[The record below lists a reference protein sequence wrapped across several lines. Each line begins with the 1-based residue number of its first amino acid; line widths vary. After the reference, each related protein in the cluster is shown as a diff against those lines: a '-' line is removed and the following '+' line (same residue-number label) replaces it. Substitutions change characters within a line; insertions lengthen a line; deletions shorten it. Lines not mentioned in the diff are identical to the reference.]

1 MTQMEEMRVILII
14 HPEKQLHDDCKR
26 ILGRE
31 GYEVKCCAESGQISG
46 LMDKISPHA
55 VLTAV
60 RMLDKD
66 GFQVLKAIL
75 ARRPR
80 LPVIAITT
88 HASIP
93 EAVGWLKAG
102 GADYLAVPFAA
113 DQLLRAVEDV
123 LLGLRAT
130 EGPHEG
136 ERLKTSKALE
146 AIIAASLPI
155 LKLKRILPKVGR
167 TDASVLI
174 RGETGT
180 GKELLA
186 KAIHDLSPRRSAPF
200 LPVDCAA
207 LAPTLLE
214 SELFGHEK
222 GAFTG
227 ADRSRF
233 GLFEVA
239 NHGTVFLDEI
249 GELDVATQSKLFRVL
264 QEGQIRQIGGRRNTP
279 IDVRIIAA
287 TNRDLEG
294 GIQKGFFRPEL
305 YFRLNVV
312 ALTIPPLRER
322 KEDVSLLCEHFF
334 AFFRRSHGRQD
345 LTGFDSGFVE
355 ALMAHNWPGNVR
367 ELMNAVEQAV
377 VLSDGPNLT
386 RKDLPDALIQEKPSL
401 SGHGSDVGNE
411 TLDYAVEREKL
422 VDAFDQEFFNR
433 LLSVC
438 QGNLSEVARQSGLA
452 RKTLYNKLKRIG
464 ILPFDVNEIDSA
476 SEDVP

>member
-1 MTQMEEMRVILII
+1 MERPTVILLI
-14 HPEKQLHDDCKR
+14 HPEEQMHLACKR

-31 GYEVKCCAESGQISG
+31 GYEVKCCADSTQISE
-46 LMDKISPHA
+46 LVDRHSPNA

-60 RMLDKD
+60 RMPDKD
-66 GFQVLKAIL
+66 GFQVLKAAL
-75 ARRPR
+75 AKMTR

-93 EAVGWLKAG
+93 EAVIWLKQG

-113 DQLLRAVEDV
+113 DQLVRAVDEA
-123 LLGLRAT
+123 LRGLRAS
-130 EGPHEG
+130 EGPPKSD
-136 ERLKTSKALE
+136 RLKTSTALD
-146 AIIAASLPI
+146 AIIAASRPI
-155 LKLKRILPKVGR
+155 LKLKRVLPKVGR

-186 KAIHDLSPRRSAPF
+186 KAIHELSPRRSALF

-207 LAPTLLE
+207 LPPTLLE

-264 QEGQIRQIGGRRNTP
+264 QEGQIRQIGGRRSTP

-294 GIQKGFFRPEL
+294 GIQQGLFRPEL

-312 ALTIPPLRER
+312 SLTIPPLRQR
-322 KEDVSLLCEHFF
+322 KEDISLLCEHFF
-334 AFFRRSHGRQD
+334 TLFRRTHERQD
-345 LTGFDSGFVE
+345 LAGCDSGFIE
-355 ALMAHNWPGNVR
+355 GLMEYTWPGNIR

-386 RKDLPDALIQEKPSL
+386 RTDLPAALLQNQPGPS
-401 SGHGSDVGNE
+401 GRDRDVDKE
-411 TLDYAVEREKL
+411 TLDYATAREQL
-422 VDAFDQEFFNR
+422 IDAFDQEFLNR

-438 QGNLSEVARQSGLA
+438 QGNLSEAARRSGLA

-464 ILPFDVNEIDSA
+464 VLPFDVNEIDST
-476 SEDVP
+476 SEDVS

>member
-1 MTQMEEMRVILII
+1 MEQMKVILVI
-14 HPEKQLHDDCKR
+14 HPEKQLHDACKR

-31 GYEVKCCAESGQISG
+31 GYEVKCCADFVQATE
-46 LMDKISPHA
+46 LMDKRMPHT

-60 RMLDKD
+60 RMPNKD
-66 GFQVLKAIL
+66 GFQVLEAIM
-75 ARRPR
+75 ACTPRP
-80 LPVIAITT
+80 PVIAMTT

-93 EAVGWLKAG
+93 EAVVWLKAG

-113 DQLLRAVEDV
+113 DQLVRAVEDALV
-123 LLGLRAT
+123 GFKAV
-130 EGPHEG
+130 ESPFEDG
-136 ERLKTSKALE
+136 RLKTGKALE
-146 AIIAASLPI
+146 SIISTSLPI
-155 LKLKRILPKVGR
+155 LKLKRMLPKVGR

-186 KAIHDLSPRRSAPF
+186 KAIHELSSRRSAPF

-207 LAPTLLE
+207 LPPTLLE

-227 ADRSRF
+227 ADKSRF

-249 GELDVATQSKLFRVL
+249 GELDVGTQSKLFRVL

-279 IDVRIIAA
+279 VDVRIIAA
-287 TNRDLEG
+287 TNRDLEK
-294 GIQKGFFRPEL
+294 GIQQGFFRPEL

-312 ALTIPPLRER
+312 SLTIPPLRER
-322 KEDVSLLCEHFF
+322 REDVPLLCEHFF
-334 AFFRRSHGRQD
+334 SLFRRTHGRQD
-345 LTGFDSGFVE
+345 LRGCGSGFME
-355 ALMAHNWPGNVR
+355 ALMKHDWPGNVR
-367 ELMNAVEQAV
+367 ELMNTVEQAV

-386 RKDLPDALIQEKPSL
+386 RTDLPESFAQEKPSL
-401 SGHGSDVGNE
+401 SGHGTDVVNE
-411 TLDYAVEREKL
+411 TLDYAFERERV
-422 VDAFDQEFFNR
+422 VDSFDQEFFNR
-433 LLSVC
+433 LLSIC
-438 QGNLSEVARQSGLA
+438 QGNLSEAARRSGLA

-464 ILPFDVNEIDSA
+464 ILPFDINEIDSA
-476 SEDVP
+476 GEDVS

>member
-1 MTQMEEMRVILII
+1 MEEMRVILII
-14 HPEKQLHDDCKR
+14 HPEQQMHDACRR

-31 GYEVKCCAESGQISG
+31 GYGVKCCAESGHISE
-46 LMDKISPHA
+46 LMVKHAPHA

-60 RMLDKD
+60 RMPDKD

-75 ARRPR
+75 AKRPR

-93 EAVGWLKAG
+93 EAVVWLKAG

-113 DQLLRAVEDV
+113 DQLVRAVEDA
-123 LLGLRAT
+123 LTTLRAA
-130 EGPHEG
+130 EGPHED

-146 AIIAASLPI
+146 AIIAASGPI

-186 KAIHDLSPRRSAPF
+186 KAIHELSPRRSAPF

-207 LAPTLLE
+207 LPPTLLE

-239 NHGTVFLDEI
+239 NHGTIFLDEI

-264 QEGQIRQIGGRRNTP
+264 QEGQIRQIGGRRSTT
-279 IDVRIIAA
+279 IDVRMIAA
-287 TNRDLEG
+287 TNRDLER
-294 GIQKGFFRPEL
+294 GIQQGFFRPEL

-312 ALTIPPLRER
+312 SLTIPPLRER
-322 KEDVSLLCEHFF
+322 KEDVPLLCEHFF
-334 AFFRRSHGRQD
+334 ALFRRTHARQD
-345 LTGFDSGFVE
+345 LTGCDSGFIE
-355 ALMAHNWPGNVR
+355 ALMEYNWPGNIR

-386 RKDLPDALIQEKPSL
+386 RTDLPEALVQEKPSL
-401 SGHGSDVGNE
+401 SGHVRDVNRE
-411 TLDYAVEREKL
+411 TLDYACEREQL
-422 VDAFDQEFFNR
+422 VGAFDQEFFNR

-438 QGNLSEVARQSGLA
+438 QGNLSEAARRSGLA

-464 ILPFDVNEIDSA
+464 ILPFDIKEIDSA
-476 SEDVP
+476 SEDVS

>member
-1 MTQMEEMRVILII
+1 MAEKRVILVI
-14 HPEKQLHDDCKR
+14 HPEQQMHDTCRR

-31 GYEVKCCAESGQISG
+31 GYRVECSTESVGIA
-46 LMDKISPHA
+46 DFIDRHA
-55 VLTAV
+55 PQTVLTAV
-60 RMLDKD
+60 KMPGKD
-66 GFQVLKAIL
+66 GFGVLKATL
-75 ARRPR
+75 AKRPR

-93 EAVGWLKAG
+93 EAIAWLKAG

-113 DQLLRAVEDV
+113 DQFVRAVEEA
-123 LLGLRAT
+123 LIGLQAPGAR
-130 EGPHEG
+130 HE
-136 ERLKTSKALE
+136 EEPLKTNEALD
-146 AIIAASLPI
+146 AIVAASPLI
-155 LKLKRILPKVGR
+155 LRLKRILPKVGR

-186 KAIHDLSPRRSAPF
+186 KAIHELSPRRSAPF

-207 LAPTLLE
+207 LPPTLLE

-264 QEGQIRQIGGRRNTP
+264 QEGRIRQIGGRRSTP

-287 TNRDLEG
+287 TNRDLER
-294 GIQKGFFRPEL
+294 GIQKGSFRPEL

-312 ALTIPPLRER
+312 SLTIPPLRER
-322 KEDVSLLCEHFF
+322 NEDISLLCDHFF
-334 AFFRRSHGRQD
+334 ALFRRTHGRHD
-345 LTGFDSGFVE
+345 LIGCDEGFRE
-355 ALMAHNWPGNVR
+355 ALEEYNWPGNVR

-377 VLSDGPNLT
+377 VLADGPNLT
-386 RKDLPDALIQEKPSL
+386 RADLPEAALQKEPGPIGEERNVYT
-401 SGHGSDVGNE
+401 D
-411 TLDYAVEREKL
+411 TLDYAAAREQL
-422 VDAFDQEFFNR
+422 VDAFDREFLNG

-438 QGNLSEVARQSGLA
+438 QGNLSEAARKSGLA

-464 ILPFDVNEIDSA
+464 ILPFDNDEIDST
-476 SEDVP
+476 SENVP

>member
-1 MTQMEEMRVILII
+1 MRVVLII
-14 HPEKQLHDDCKR
+14 HPEQRMHDNCRR
-26 ILGRE
+26 ILGKE
-31 GYEVKCCAESGQISG
+31 GYGVKCDAESGRISE
-46 LMDKISPHA
+46 LMDKHSPHA

-60 RMLDKD
+60 RMPDKD
-66 GFQVLKAIL
+66 GFQVLESIL
-75 ARRPR
+75 ADRPR
-80 LPVIAITT
+80 LPVIALTT

-93 EAVGWLKAG
+93 EAVIWLKAG

-113 DQLLRAVEDV
+113 DQLVRSVEEALV
-123 LLGLRAT
+123 GFGAA
-130 EGPHEG
+130 EGPHEDG
-136 ERLKTSKALE
+136 VSKTGKTLD
-146 AIIAASLPI
+146 AIVAASRPV
-155 LKLKRILPKVGR
+155 LKLKKILPKVGR

-180 GKELLA
+180 GKELFA
-186 KAIHDLSPRRSAPF
+186 KAIHELSPRRSAPF

-207 LAPTLLE
+207 LPPTLLE

-264 QEGQIRQIGGRRNTP
+264 QEGQIRQIGGRRSTP
-279 IDVRIIAA
+279 VDVRIIAA

-294 GIQKGFFRPEL
+294 GIQKGLFRPEL

-312 ALTIPPLRER
+312 SLTIPPLRER
-322 KEDVSLLCEHFF
+322 KEDIPLLCEHFF
-334 AFFRRSHGRQD
+334 ALFRRTHGRQD
-345 LTGFDSGFVE
+345 LLGCDSAFIE
-355 ALMAHNWPGNVR
+355 ALIEYKWPGNIR

-377 VLSDGPNLT
+377 VLSDGPKLT
-386 RKDLPDALIQEKPSL
+386 RTDLPEALLQEKS
-401 SGHGSDVGNE
+401 SHGGPKRDDYKE
-411 TLDYAVEREKL
+411 TLDYAAARDQL
-422 VDAFDQEFFNR
+422 IDTFDQEFFNH
-433 LLSVC
+433 LLAVS
-438 QGNLSEVARQSGLA
+438 QGNLSEAARKAGLA

-464 ILPFDVNEIDSA
+464 ILPFDIHEMD
-476 SEDVP
+476 

>member
-1 MTQMEEMRVILII
+1 MRIIVLI
-14 HPEKQLHDDCKR
+14 HPEQRMHDACRR
-26 ILGRE
+26 ILGNE
-31 GYEVKCCAESGQISG
+31 GYEVKCCADSGRISD
-46 LMDKISPHA
+46 LMDRHSPDA

-60 RMLDKD
+60 RMQDKD
-66 GFQVLKAIL
+66 GFQVLKAIR
-75 ARRPR
+75 AKRPS

-93 EAVGWLKAG
+93 EAVIWLKAG

-113 DQLLRAVEDV
+113 DQLVRAVEDA
-123 LLGLRAT
+123 LAGLQAAAAR
-130 EGPHEG
+130 HED
-136 ERLKTSKALE
+136 ERLKTSKALD
-146 AIIAASLPI
+146 AIVAASRPMLH
-155 LKLKRILPKVGR
+155 LKRILPKVGR

-186 KAIHDLSPRRSAPF
+186 KAIHELSPRRSAPF

-207 LAPTLLE
+207 LPPTLLE

-264 QEGQIRQIGGRRNTP
+264 QEGQIRQIGGRRSTP

-294 GIQKGFFRPEL
+294 GIQQGLFRPEL

-312 ALTIPPLRER
+312 SLVIPPLRQR
-322 KEDVSLLCEHFF
+322 KEDISLLCEHFF
-334 AFFRRSHGRQD
+334 ALFRHTHARQD
-345 LTGFDSGFVE
+345 IIGCDVGFTG
-355 ALMAHNWPGNVR
+355 ALMEYDWPGNIR
-367 ELMNAVEQAV
+367 ELMNTVEQAV

-386 RKDLPDALIQEKPSL
+386 RTDLPEALLQ
-401 SGHGSDVGNE
+401 SGPRPRFDRRDEYRE
-411 TLDYAVEREKL
+411 TLDYAAAREQL
-422 VDAFDQEFFNR
+422 VDAFDQEFLNR

-438 QGNLSEVARQSGLA
+438 HGNLSEAARKSGLS

-464 ILPFDVNEIDSA
+464 VLPFDVGEVDSA

>member
-1 MTQMEEMRVILII
+1 MKECTSILLI

-31 GYEVKCCAESGQISG
+31 GYVVKCCAESGQISE
-46 LMDKISPHA
+46 LMDQHSPHA
-55 VLTAV
+55 VLAAV
-60 RMLDKD
+60 RMPGKD
-66 GFQVLKAIL
+66 GFQVLRAIL
-75 ARRPR
+75 AKRPR

-93 EAVGWLKAG
+93 EAVVWLKAG
-102 GADYLAVPFAA
+102 GANYLAVPFAA
-113 DQLLRAVEDV
+113 DQLVRAVEDA
-123 LLGLRAT
+123 LIGLQAAN
-130 EGPHEG
+130 GQHEDD
-136 ERLKTSKALE
+136 RLKTNKALD
-146 AIIAASLPI
+146 AIMGASRLI

-180 GKELLA
+180 GKELVA
-186 KAIHDLSPRRSAPF
+186 KAIHELSPRRSAPF
-200 LPVDCAA
+200 LPMDCAA
-207 LAPTLLE
+207 LPPTLLE

-239 NHGTVFLDEI
+239 NHGTIFLDEI
-249 GELDVATQSKLFRVL
+249 GELDVSTQSKLFRVL
-264 QEGQIRQIGGRRNTP
+264 QEGQIRQIGGRRSTA
-279 IDVRIIAA
+279 IDVRFIAA
-287 TNRDLEG
+287 TNRDLER
-294 GIQKGFFRPEL
+294 GIQQGLFRPEL

-312 ALTIPPLRER
+312 SLTIPPLRER
-322 KEDVSLLCEHFF
+322 NEDIPLLCEHFF
-334 AFFRRSHGRQD
+334 ALFRRTHGRQD
-345 LTGFDSGFVE
+345 LTGCDSGFVE
-355 ALMAHNWPGNVR
+355 ALMEYSWPGNIR

-386 RKDLPDALIQEKPSL
+386 RTDLPEPLIQEQARL
-401 SGHGSDVGNE
+401 SAQGSDVDNE
-411 TLDYAVEREKL
+411 TFDYAFAREQL
-422 VDAFDQEFFNR
+422 VDAFDQDFFNR

-438 QGNLSEVARQSGLA
+438 QGNLSEAARRSGLA

-464 ILPFDVNEIDSA
+464 ILPFDINEIDSA
-476 SEDVP
+476 SEDVS

>member
-1 MTQMEEMRVILII
+1 LEEKRVIMIV
-14 HPEKQLHDDCKR
+14 HPEQRMHDACRR
-26 ILGRE
+26 ILGKE
-31 GYEVKCCAESGQISG
+31 GYEVKCCVDSGRISE
-46 LMDKISPHA
+46 LTDRYSPNA

-60 RMLDKD
+60 RMQDKD
-66 GFQVLKAIL
+66 GFQVLKAIR
-75 ARRPR
+75 AKTPR

-93 EAVGWLKAG
+93 EAVIWLKAG
-102 GADYLAVPFAA
+102 GADYLAVPFVA
-113 DQLLRAVEDV
+113 DQLVRAVEDA
-123 LLGLRAT
+123 LIGIQAAA
-130 EGPHEG
+130 GQHDD
-136 ERLKTSKALE
+136 ERLQGSKALD
-146 AIIAASLPI
+146 AIIAASRPVLE
-155 LKLKRILPKVGR
+155 LKRMVPKVGR

-186 KAIHDLSPRRSAPF
+186 KAIHELSPRRSAPF

-207 LAPTLLE
+207 LPPTLLE

-264 QEGQIRQIGGRRNTP
+264 QEGQIRQIGGRRSTP

-294 GIQKGFFRPEL
+294 GIQQGLFRPEL

-312 ALTIPPLRER
+312 SLTIPPLRQR
-322 KEDVSLLCEHFF
+322 KEDISLFCEHFF
-334 AFFRRSHGRQD
+334 ALFRRTHGRQD
-345 LTGFDSGFVE
+345 LTGCDSGFTE
-355 ALMAHNWPGNVR
+355 ALMAYNWPGNIR

-386 RKDLPDALIQEKPSL
+386 RTDLPEALLQ
-401 SGHGSDVGNE
+401 SGPRPIGDGRDVNKE
-411 TLDYAVEREKL
+411 TLDYAAAREQI
-422 VDAFDQEFFNR
+422 VDAFDQEFLNR
-433 LLSVC
+433 LLSIC
-438 QGNLSEVARQSGLA
+438 HGNLSEAARKSGLS

-464 ILPFDVNEIDSA
+464 ILPFDVDEIDSA